1 MHSIILFYKYVSIQ
15 YPQQILKW
23 QKKIC
28 KELNLK
34 GRIILA
40 EEGING
46 TLGGHPDQLQEY
58 KKLMNAHPLFGEID
72 FKESHNV
79 GDHFPRLRIVVKN
92 EIVYLGLDTKTIT
105 AQDAGIHLE
114 PTQAHELIA
123 QKPENLVIIDCR
135 NRAES
140 AIGRIENAVIPDTT
154 YFREFPEYVDKH
166 LDDLKDKQVL
176 MYCTGGVR
184 CERAS
189 AYIKSKGVAQEVY
202 HIKGGVHRYV
212 EEFPNGFFKGKN
224 YVFDGRTAVKVT
236 DDILGSCFVCQKA
249 CDEYINCMF
258 AGCNRHFI
266 GCTECMERLSN
277 CCSTECLQIIT
288 QDPSKK
294 RPTLIRNYQ
303 EYSAKELS

>member
-46 TLGGHPDQLQEY
+46 TLGGHPEQLQEY

-105 AQDAGIHLE
+105 AQDAGTHLE
-114 PTQAHELIA
+114 PTQAH
-123 QKPENLVIIDCR
+123 
-135 NRAES
+135 
-140 AIGRIENAVIPDTT
+140 
-154 YFREFPEYVDKH
+154 
-166 LDDLKDKQVL
+166 
-176 MYCTGGVR
+176 
-184 CERAS
+184 
-189 AYIKSKGVAQEVY
+189 
-202 HIKGGVHRYV
+202 
-212 EEFPNGFFKGKN
+212 
-224 YVFDGRTAVKVT
+224 
-236 DDILGSCFVCQKA
+236 
-249 CDEYINCMF
+249 
-258 AGCNRHFI
+258 
-266 GCTECMERLSN
+266 
-277 CCSTECLQIIT
+277 
-288 QDPSKK
+288 
-294 RPTLIRNYQ
+294 
-303 EYSAKELS
+303 